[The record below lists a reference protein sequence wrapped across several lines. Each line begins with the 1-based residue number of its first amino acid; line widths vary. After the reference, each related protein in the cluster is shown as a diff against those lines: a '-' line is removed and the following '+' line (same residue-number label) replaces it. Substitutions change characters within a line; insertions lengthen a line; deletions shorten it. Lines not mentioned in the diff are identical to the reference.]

1 MMRAEQLSRT
11 IALYKT
17 DLGIADDHVVE
28 AALRRFNVLLAI
40 GHPASSTRAG
50 QCAVL
55 TAAMLLARSGHT
67 VFVQATDGPMVGHQ
81 PPFEGASLHE
91 AVQSVHGQLI
101 QGSNIRLG
109 APDRIDIA
117 FDFGTAS
124 SIAPYLG
131 PRTVTV
137 GWSAWSGEISDWPP
151 SAPVTEFDWPMGA
164 MAAAVMVAAEVSKM
178 VARSLARLS
187 TDPGET
193 LKRFA
198 KSDRARLTLAEEST
212 PKLAAVGDFTAISA
226 GAVTNGLFYSLSR
239 LPDLLG
245 RAWVYDSDRSDPS
258 NLNRNMMLLCKLLHL
273 SKVELLEHFGHGL
286 KVFPV
291 PSMFDEADL
300 ESLRGRVTVGV
311 DHLPSRWLLA
321 RGRYDWMAVGA
332 TEHFNVLSSVHF
344 PFSGCPACL
353 HPHDEAGPEITP
365 TIAHVSFLAGLLQAT
380 NLIVDAAGASA
391 SLQSA
396 QRYIFTTAFGRSSGE
411 ISSAVDVR
419 KDCPAGCP
427 ASQVRWDS

>member
-1 MMRAEQLSRT
+1 MTRAEQLSRT

-28 AALRRFNVLLAI
+28 AALRRFNILLAI

-50 QCAVL
+50 QCSVL
-55 TAAMLLARSGHT
+55 TAAMLLARSGHN

-81 PPFEGASLHE
+81 PPFEGVSLHE

-101 QGSNIRLG
+101 DSSNIRLG

-117 FDFGTAS
+117 FDFGTTS
-124 SIAPYLG
+124 SIAPYQSR
-131 PRTVTV
+131 RTVSV

-151 SAPVTEFDWPMGA
+151 QPPVTEFDWPMGA

-178 VARSLARLS
+178 VARTLARLS
-187 TDPGET
+187 ADPGET
-193 LKRFA
+193 LRRFA
-198 KSDRARLTLAEEST
+198 KSNRARLILAEEST

-239 LPDLLG
+239 LPELLG
-245 RAWVYDSDRSDPS
+245 RAWIFDNDPSAPS
-258 NLNRNMMLLCKLLHL
+258 NLNRNMMLLSGLLHL

-291 PSMFDEADL
+291 ARLFDEADL
-300 ESLRGRVTVGV
+300 DGLRGRVTVGV
-311 DHLPSRWLLA
+311 DHVPSRWLLA
-321 RGRYDWMAVGA
+321 RGRYDWMGVGA
-332 TEHFNVLSSVHF
+332 TEHFNVLSSAHY

-380 NLIVDAAGASA
+380 NLVVDVTGASA
-391 SLQSA
+391 WLQST

-411 ISSAVDVR
+411 ISSGVDVR
-419 KDCPAGCP
+419 RDCPAGCP
-427 ASQVRWDS
+427 ASRVKWAS

>member
-1 MMRAEQLSRT
+1 MTRVEQLSRT

-17 DLGIADDHVVE
+17 DLGITDDHVVD
-28 AALRRFNVLLAI
+28 AALRRPNILLAI

-50 QCAVL
+50 QCSIL
-55 TAAMLLARSGHT
+55 TAAMLLARSGHN

-101 QGSNIRLG
+101 EGSSIRLG
-109 APDRIDIA
+109 AADRIDIA

-124 SIAPYLG
+124 SIAPYQG

-178 VARSLARLS
+178 VARSLASLS
-187 TDPGET
+187 ADPGET
-193 LKRFA
+193 SKRFA
-198 KSDRARLTLAEEST
+198 KSCHARLTLAEEST
-212 PKLAAVGDFTAISA
+212 PKLSAIGDFTAISA

-245 RAWVYDSDRSDPS
+245 RAWVYDSDPSDPS
-258 NLNRNMMLLCKLLHL
+258 NLNRNMMLLQGLLQL

-286 KVFPV
+286 KVFPK
-291 PSMFDEADL
+291 SKLFEEAEL
-300 ESLRGRVTVGV
+300 QSLRGRVTVGV

-321 RGRYDWMAVGA
+321 RGRYDWMSVGA

-353 HPHDEAGPEITP
+353 HPHDEPGPPITP
-365 TIAHVSFLAGLLQAT
+365 TIAHVSFLAGLLQAA
-380 NLIVDAAGASA
+380 NLVAEVAGAKA

-396 QRYIFTTAFGRSSGE
+396 QRYIFTTAFGRNSDEIRSG
-411 ISSAVDVR
+411 IFVR
-419 KDCPAGCP
+419 RDCPAACP
-427 ASQVRWDS
+427 ASQAKWAS